1 MPKCPL
7 GCLGPIQSRVGG
19 IRVQH
24 GLNVGGGLSQHH
36 VACQW
41 QGGVQTPLC
50 NPQSGEGGCQQ
61 VALLAAGLLLF
72 CKTSP
77 ETLVTLFPT
86 SALWVTGMVS
96 P

>member
-1 MPKCPL
+1 M
-7 GCLGPIQSRVGG
+7 
-19 IRVQH
+19 QH

-72 CKTSP
+72 YLLLPRRSGT
-77 ETLVTLFPT
+77 ETPF
-86 SALWVTGMVS
+86 
-96 P
+96 